1 MEEQNQAM
9 EITQTNLTTMEKVT
23 NKERLCRRV
32 TLLQALGIKAW
43 IFLWNSRCEGEER
56 TSCDTLARDK
66 GNADYLST

>member
-9 EITQTNLTTMEKVT
+9 EITPTNLTTMEKVT

-43 IFLWNSRCEGEER
+43 ICLWDSRREGEER
-56 TSCDTLARDK
+56 KSCDTLAQDK
-66 GNADYLST
+66 ENADYLST

>member
-43 IFLWNSRCEGEER
+43 ICLWDSRREGEER
-56 TSCDTLARDK
+56 
-66 GNADYLST
+66 